1 MKLDILRSNFF
12 TTKIS
17 MIYFIFFIF
26 FDFIQTSTIK
36 IQVLD
41 VNENP
46 IFGANIEII
55 NSELGTSTDENG
67 FFLIKEIDK
76 ISKIRVSHIKYSDKI
91 IDLSSIEDF
100 KIKLIEKSL
109 DSNPVV
115 VTGTRRQS
123 HIKDVPVQTRVINI
137 DEIQTSSVASVKELL
152 EIAIPN
158 IQDVMSSHAGVSNNE
173 VKIKGLDNS
182 YILFMI
188 DGSRI
193 SGENFGNLDFS
204 MLNISNVERIEVV
217 EGGMSSLY
225 GSNAIGGVVNII
237 TKKTSEPFEL
247 EFSYL
252 NESPMVESKYLNIG
266 FKKDKFNY
274 RLNASNQLSDGYDL
288 TPELINNPRPLQTL
302 EKYNT
307 RSIGHSLRVDL
318 NESIDLKFE
327 YKNYKNK
334 IYQYQNNI
342 VQVLDES
349 NELYPFYYYT
359 SLRNGL
365 PWFGDK
371 EYKFEVTY
379 KLNKSDF
386 KFKFHQDKY
395 QKTNYYFN
403 YTELDCGDDSED
415 YICLNQSNLTPREYL
430 NAKNYNKNFFFNYH
444 YNWLDNNY
452 ITIGY
457 EKNINKYSSFNI
469 YNQGGDLNDNGLC
482 DDPPNWD
489 PSPGDCIVES
499 VFGGVDTSE
508 EYIKN
513 SAYIGGDY
521 SFGKNFISI
530 SARNVSSKNYGSDL
544 VTSFALLHKKDLLHY
559 RFNYS
564 KGFRTPT
571 IKELF
576 YDFQSHPPPI
586 LGNPNLKST
595 TNDYYSF
602 SVDKRTRFWNNA
614 IEFYFNDV
622 VDMIG
627 TNYFD
632 SNNDGQDDLLMFNNY
647 SSVKIYGLNYNLEYN
662 GEFNRVRF
670 VYNYTKPRSRDNNAL
685 ELISNH
691 SARIKYSRKFNEKV
705 NFIWNTKFL
714 SEKFIYS
721 SDDKIELEAFS
732 KTDLTISYQ
741 IDKYFLLNFGIKNIF
756 DYVDNRRFLDDA
768 YLKDIL
774 STYDPGQRFF
784 IDLKFS
790 F

>member
-1 MKLDILRSNFF
+1 
-12 TTKIS
+12 

-26 FDFIQTSTIK
+26 FNFIQTSTIK

-67 FFLIKEIDK
+67 FFLINESDK

-91 IDLSSIEDF
+91 IDLSSIEGF

-266 FKKDKFNY
+266 FKKYKFNY

-288 TPELINNPRPLQTL
+288 TPELINENPRPLQTL

-307 RSIGHSLRVDL
+307 RSIGHSLRFDL

-349 NELYPFYYYT
+349 NELYPFYY
-359 SLRNGL
+359 
-365 PWFGDK
+365 
-371 EYKFEVTY
+371 
-379 KLNKSDF
+379 
-386 KFKFHQDKY
+386 
-395 QKTNYYFN
+395 
-403 YTELDCGDDSED
+403 
-415 YICLNQSNLTPREYL
+415 
-430 NAKNYNKNFFFNYH
+430 
-444 YNWLDNNY
+444 
-452 ITIGY
+452 
-457 EKNINKYSSFNI
+457 
-469 YNQGGDLNDNGLC
+469 
-482 DDPPNWD
+482 
-489 PSPGDCIVES
+489 
-499 VFGGVDTSE
+499 
-508 EYIKN
+508 
-513 SAYIGGDY
+513 
-521 SFGKNFISI
+521 
-530 SARNVSSKNYGSDL
+530 
-544 VTSFALLHKKDLLHY
+544 
-559 RFNYS
+559 
-564 KGFRTPT
+564 
-571 IKELF
+571 
-576 YDFQSHPPPI
+576 
-586 LGNPNLKST
+586 
-595 TNDYYSF
+595 
-602 SVDKRTRFWNNA
+602 
-614 IEFYFNDV
+614 
-622 VDMIG
+622 
-627 TNYFD
+627 
-632 SNNDGQDDLLMFNNY
+632 
-647 SSVKIYGLNYNLEYN
+647 
-662 GEFNRVRF
+662 
-670 VYNYTKPRSRDNNAL
+670 
-685 ELISNH
+685 
-691 SARIKYSRKFNEKV
+691 
-705 NFIWNTKFL
+705 
-714 SEKFIYS
+714 
-721 SDDKIELEAFS
+721 
-732 KTDLTISYQ
+732 
-741 IDKYFLLNFGIKNIF
+741 
-756 DYVDNRRFLDDA
+756 
-768 YLKDIL
+768 
-774 STYDPGQRFF
+774 
-784 IDLKFS
+784 
-790 F
+790 